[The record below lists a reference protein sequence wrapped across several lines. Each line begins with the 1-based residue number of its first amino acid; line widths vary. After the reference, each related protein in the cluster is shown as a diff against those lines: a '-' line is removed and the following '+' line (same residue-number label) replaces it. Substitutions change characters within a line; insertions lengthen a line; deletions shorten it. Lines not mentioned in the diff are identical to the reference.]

1 MTPRITLI
9 KSYRNKETLRLL
21 ELQEVAELISQGEY
35 DTEVSMFRRDLP
47 TMRYDRVSNNG
58 TLEGYENWP
67 KDLPRICF
75 ALEQENR
82 NHELVT
88 LGYTGFVLLEVNNL
102 TSYDEAVAIRR
113 GAGEMPQT
121 LMAFVGADGLSVKI
135 VCRGELLE
143 AVQTTPPYG
152 QPSSLGFAAC
162 YRRDARTQ
170 EGKRLPQ
177 AADFPLLSRRGQGWS
192 DPPQHYSPSYLIF
205 PPSSEL
211 IPLFHEN
218 LYERARLIYNGQLGV
233 TIEKLE
239 PLTQRICYMSFDPQ
253 LVYNPLATPI
263 YAKAEKPTAAIS
275 HQTAYSQRT
284 ELSDRDLYRSQKVIF
299 EFNLTKAYDD
309 TEGIA
314 DKDERSHATLTR
326 LAQYCMETGIPMA
339 VAQRQTMMRSAYWD
353 EELLVKK
360 AFENAYREEHVKK
373 YMEKKGIQRT
383 KTIPPE
389 TLLTMKINIFL
400 NTNYELR
407 KNVMR
412 GVAEYRMRT
421 GVGFSYQDLTEE
433 ARNSI
438 TMRALEQGIRCWDKD
453 IRRYVNSDDIE
464 RYDPVND
471 YLEHLPKWD
480 GNDRVTAMAERVPT
494 EWEDWTCLFHI
505 WMRSMVAMWLGKGQ
519 LTGNALVPLLIG
531 RQGCGKSS
539 FCRIL
544 LPRDLLDYY
553 NDRINFKNEQDL
565 NLGLTSFALIN
576 LDEFD
581 KITQRQQIVLK
592 YLVSTADLKYR
603 PPYGKAYTSNRRY
616 ASFIGTTNEQ
626 MPLTDPT
633 GSRRFVCVPIDGDI
647 DFLTPVQHDQLYAQ
661 LVQEIRQGERY
672 WLTKE
677 EERLLMEHN
686 LQYQRLNGLGEMLMA
701 VIQKPRNTASA
712 DDVQGD
718 GEGEWMSLKDLSAL
732 LKSHFK
738 GYKEDEGTFRKIGNY
753 LSRPEYKFQSKHTNT
768 GTLYWVL
775 RKV

>member
-1 MTPRITLI
+1 MASRITLV
-9 KSYRNKETLRLL
+9 KSYRNKETLRLMAQ
-21 ELQEVAELISQGEY
+21 QEVADLIRSGEY
-35 DTEVSMFRRDLP
+35 DRQVSEFRRDLP
-47 TMRYDRVSNNG
+47 TMTYATVGPNG
-58 TLEGYENWP
+58 TIEGYENWP
-67 KDLPRICF
+67 RELPRICF

-88 LGYTGFVLLEVNNL
+88 RGYTGLVLLEVNNL
-102 TSYDEAVAIRR
+102 TGQDEANAVRR

-121 LMAFVGADGLSVKI
+121 LMAFVGADGQSVKI

-143 AVQTTPPYG
+143 VRGEKLEVRDYSRHG
-152 QPSSLGFAAC
+152 NSQPQNHYPTSQPQDYSL
-162 YRRDARTQ
+162 TSH
-170 EGKRLPQ
+170 LS
-177 AADFPLLSRRGQGWS
+177 LLTS
-192 DPPQHYSPSYLIF
+192 D
-205 PPSSEL
+205 E

-233 TIEKLE
+233 TVEKLE
-239 PLTQRICYMSFDPQ
+239 PLPQRVCYMSSDPQ

-275 HQTAYSQRT
+275 HQTSYGQTAER
-284 ELSDRDLYRSQKVIF
+284 SDKGLYRSLHTVF

-309 TEGIA
+309 TEDIA
-314 DKDERSHATLTR
+314 DREERRHATLSR
-326 LAQYCMETGIPMA
+326 LAQYCQETGIPMA
-339 VAQRQTMMRSAYWD
+339 VAQRQAMMKSDFWD
-353 EELLVKK
+353 EHELVKK
-360 AFENAYREEHVKK
+360 VFENAYREEHVKK
-373 YMEKKGIQRT
+373 YMERKDIQRT

-400 NTNYELR
+400 NANYELR

-421 GVGFSYQDLTEE
+421 GIGFSFQDLTEE

-453 IRRYVNSDDIE
+453 IRRYVNSEDIL
-464 RYDPVND
+464 RYDPLND
-471 YLEHLPKWD
+471 YLEHLPAWD
-480 GNDRVTAMAERVPT
+480 GKDRVTALAERVPT
-494 EWEDWTCLFHI
+494 EWEEWTHLFHI

-544 LPRDLLDYY
+544 LPRDLQDYY
-553 NDRINFKNEQDL
+553 NDRINFKNESDL
-565 NLGLTSFALIN
+565 NLGLTSFGLIN

-616 ASFIGTTNEQ
+616 ASFIGTTNDQ
-626 MPLTDPT
+626 TPLTDPT
-633 GSRRFVCVPIDGDI
+633 GSRRFVCVGIDGDI
-647 DFLTPVQHDQLYAQ
+647 DFETPVQHDQLFAQ
-661 LVQEIRQGERY
+661 LRQEIRSGERY
-672 WLTKE
+672 WLTKD
-677 EERLLMEHN
+677 EERSLMEHN
-686 LQYQRLNGLGEMLMA
+686 LQYQRLNGLGEMLMGI
-701 VIQKPRNTASA
+701 IQKPRS
-712 DDVQGD
+712 DE
-718 GEGEWMSLKDLSAL
+718 EGVWVSLKDLSAL
-732 LKSHFK
+732 LKTHFK

-753 LSRPEYKFQSKHTNT
+753 LSRPEYKFQSKRLRA
-768 GTLYWVL
+768 GVLYWVKL
-775 RKV
+775 RV

>member
-1 MTPRITLI
+1 MTPRITLV

-21 ELQEVAELISQGEY
+21 ELQEVADLISQGEY
-35 DTEVSMFRRDLP
+35 DEAVSTFRRELP
-47 TMRYDRVSNNG
+47 MMQYVEVGNNG
-58 TLEGYENWP
+58 SFEGYDNWP

-82 NHELVT
+82 NHELIT
-88 LGYTGFVLLEVNNL
+88 RAYTGLVLLEVNNL
-102 TSYDEAVAIRR
+102 TSCDEAVAIRR

-143 AVQTTPPYG
+143 YTPPSDI
-152 QPSSLGFAAC
+152 SSIN
-162 YRRDARTQ
+162 Y
-170 EGKRLPQ
+170 K
-177 AADFPLLSRRGQGWS
+177 LST
-192 DPPQHYSPSYLIF
+192 INK
-205 PPSSEL
+205 EE

-218 LYERARLIYNGQLGV
+218 LYERARLIYNEQLGV

-239 PLTQRICYMSFDPQ
+239 PLTQRICYMSSDPE
-253 LVYNPLATPI
+253 LVYNPLATPV
-263 YAKAEKPTAAIS
+263 YAKAEKPTES
-275 HQTAYSQRT
+275 LQRQPSTTLTDSDVSYESQR
-284 ELSDRDLYRSQKVIF
+284 RNYHIF

-314 DKDERSHATLTR
+314 DREERRHATLSR
-326 LAQYCMETGIPMA
+326 LAQYCMETGLPMA
-339 VAQRQTMMRSAYWD
+339 VAQRQALMKNDFWGED
-353 EELLVKK
+353 ELVKK
-360 AFENAYREEHVKK
+360 VFGNAYRENHVRK
-373 YMEKKGIQRT
+373 YMERKGIQRT

-389 TLLTMKINIFL
+389 TLLTMKISIFL
-400 NTNYELR
+400 SENYELR

-421 GVGFSYQDLTEE
+421 GVGFSFQDLTEE

-464 RYDPVND
+464 RYDPMND

-480 GNDRVTAMAERVPT
+480 GKDRVTSLAQRVPT
-494 EWEDWTCLFHI
+494 EWEDWTHLFHI

-544 LPRDLLDYY
+544 LPRDLLEYY

-581 KITQRQQIVLK
+581 KITSRQQIVLK

-603 PPYGKAYTSNRRY
+603 PPYGKAYTANRRY
-616 ASFIGTTNEQ
+616 ASFIGTTNDQ
-626 MPLTDPT
+626 TPLTDPS
-633 GSRRFVCVPIDGDI
+633 GSRRFVCCLVDGDI
-647 DFLTPVQHDQLYAQ
+647 DFETPVPHDQIFAQ

-677 EERLLMEHN
+677 EERSLMEHN

-701 VIQKPRNTASA
+701 VVQKPRTAAIAA
-712 DDVQGD
+712 DAPND

-732 LKSHFK
+732 LKVHFK
-738 GYKEDEGTFRKIGNY
+738 GYKEDESTFRKIGNY
-753 LSRPEYKFQSKHTNT
+753 LNRPEYKFQSRHTT
-768 GTLYWVL
+768 SGVLYWVK

>member
-1 MTPRITLI
+1 MAPRITLV

-21 ELQEVAELISQGEY
+21 ELQEVAEIISQGEY
-35 DTEVSMFRRDLP
+35 DDEVSTFRRDLP
-47 TMRYDRVSNNG
+47 TMRYAHVSNNG

-88 LGYTGFVLLEVNNL
+88 RGYTGLVLLEVNNL
-102 TSYDEAVAIRR
+102 TGYDEAEAVRR

-143 AVQTTPPYG
+143 AVQFEAVQTTPPYG
-152 QPSSLGFAAC
+152 QPLL
-162 YRRDARTQ
+162 TQ
-170 EGKRLPQ
+170 EGKRLP
-177 AADFPLLSRRGQGWS
+177 LSAEQ
-192 DPPQHYSPSYLIF
+192 
-205 PPSSEL
+205 

-239 PLTQRICYMSFDPQ
+239 PLTNRICYMSSDPQ

-263 YAKAEKPTAAIS
+263 YAKAEKPTVSIS
-275 HQTAYSQRT
+275 HQTSFNQRT
-284 ELSDRDLYRSQKVIF
+284 EISDRDLYRSQQIIF

-314 DKDERSHATLTR
+314 DKQERNHAVLKR

-339 VAQRQTMMRSAYWD
+339 VAQRQTIMQSAYWG
-353 EELLVKK
+353 EEQLVKK
-360 AFENAYREEHVKK
+360 VFENAYREEHVRK

-383 KTIPPE
+383 KTIPTE

-400 NTNYELR
+400 NANYELR

-480 GNDRVTAMAERVPT
+480 GKDRVTAMAERVPT
-494 EWEDWTCLFHI
+494 EWTDWTHLFHI

-544 LPRDLLDYY
+544 LPRDLMDYY

-581 KITQRQQIVLK
+581 RVTQRQQIVLK

-616 ASFIGTTNEQ
+616 ASFIGTTNDQ

-633 GSRRFVCVPIDGDI
+633 GSRRFICVGIDGDI
-647 DFLTPVQHDQLYAQ
+647 DFLTPVQHNQLYAQ
-661 LVQEIRQGERY
+661 LAQEIRQGERY

-677 EERLLMEHN
+677 EERALMEHN

-701 VIQKPRNTASA
+701 VVQKPR
-712 DDVQGD
+712 GD
-718 GEGEWMSLKDLSAL
+718 EEGEWLSLNDLSSM
-732 LKSHFK
+732 LKTHFK
-738 GYKEDEGTFRKIGNY
+738 GYKEDAGTFRKIGNY
-753 LSRPEYKFQSKHTNT
+753 LCRPEYKFQSRHTNA
-768 GTLYWVL
+768 GILYWVKRL
-775 RKV
+775 